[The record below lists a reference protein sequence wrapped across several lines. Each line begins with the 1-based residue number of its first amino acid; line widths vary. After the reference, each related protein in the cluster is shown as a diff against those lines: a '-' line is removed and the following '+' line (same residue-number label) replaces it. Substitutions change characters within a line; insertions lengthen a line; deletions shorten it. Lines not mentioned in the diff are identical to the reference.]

1 MGWKTAKICITIAD
15 RNNYARNARE
25 RDGGIRTRMQMQTV
39 RWWWNRRV
47 CGGERKAGSTTETR
61 LEMQIPEYA
70 GGSSRQRK
78 KKKKKNEA
86 GYGVK
91 REEKVETRKGGGGRN
106 GVDLEEEREKSC
118 VFALF
123 TRGKRKKKRERT
135 GFETCSRK

>member
-1 MGWKTAKICITIAD
+1 MRRREKGWKHNGNT
-15 RNNYARNARE
+15 ARNADTR
-25 RDGGIRTRMQMQTV
+25 IR
-39 RWWWNRRV
+39 RRFV
-47 CGGERKAGSTTETR
+47 EAT
-61 LEMQIPEYA
+61 
-70 GGSSRQRK
+70 K

-106 GVDLEEEREKSC
+106 GVDLEEERERSC